1 MMLVKTS
8 ARTRVKTAA
17 TPAKIIGI
25 RARTGKRDG
34 TGVRRSV
41 RIGGKS
47 NVRIGARPE

>member
-17 TPAKIIGI
+17 TPAKIV
-25 RARTGKRDG
+25 GKRAG
-34 TGVRRSV
+34 TGVRRSG
-41 RIGGKS
+41 RIAGKS